1 MGKNLISALGLNAA
15 WLSWLKKTKLS
26 NKRTLNFRMKIIIDL
41 VTLIARSKLGNQ
53 LTEFRKK
60 KKMQNQPK
68 VMPQPFVI

>member
-1 MGKNLISALGLNAA
+1 
-15 WLSWLKKTKLS
+15 
-26 NKRTLNFRMKIIIDL
+26 MKIIIDL